1 MVPCYLHLAFHFGM
15 LDLDDRKRNGSICA
29 LALFYKG
36 VAKVVFI
43 SVLML
48 VVCYLYDSFDVR

>member
-1 MVPCYLHLAFHFGM
+1 M